1 MSAPDQILVSWGPGE
16 TSIAVMTGPQVTEL
30 SLVRDGMMTGA
41 VVLGRIVGKVPGGG
55 NGVFVEIGQER
66 AGFISNPPK
75 NGPKCTEGQAVLVQI
90 RSDAAHGKGATVG
103 LDIAFSGALLA
114 YTPTKPGIAVSR
126 RLDDQERERLQGAL
140 SPLLRQGEGVSIR
153 TAAAGKD
160 MPEIQAE
167 LEYLRHQWQTV
178 LDAKSGAKAPAV
190 LWTPDPIDRVLALHP
205 QIGTIRVDD
214 PTTYSALKSRMG
226 ERVTLDRAGIRDII
240 DDAMDEATCPVIGLS
255 DGGRIS
261 IGALAALTA
270 IDVDS
275 GAGSAAAAN
284 AQAVRQIARQIRL
297 RGLGGQMVV
306 DFIPSGGKGGLTNLA
321 SQLRRLVSH
330 DPVNTAVLG
339 TTPMGLVELTRERR
353 GPSIPELCL
362 DFHADAAPLAVGLQ
376 ALRQAVAE
384 AMHRPG
390 RPLILTL
397 APEVATVLG
406 SQPKAVDEARNR
418 IGLPLTIR
426 AEKGRR
432 RDDIGIEEGHL

>member
-1 MSAPDQILVSWGPGE
+1 MSACDQILASWGPGE
-16 TSIAVMTGPQVTEL
+16 TRIAVLTGDQVTEL

-41 VVLGRIVGKVPGGG
+41 VLLGRIVGKVPTG
-55 NGVFVEIGQER
+55 NGVFVDIGQER
-66 AGFISNPPK
+66 AGFLSNPPK
-75 NGPKCTEGQAVLVQI
+75 NGAKRTEGQAVLVQI
-90 RSDAAHGKGATVG
+90 RSDAAHGKGATLG
-103 LDIAFSGALLA
+103 LDIAFAGSLLA

-126 RLDDQERERLQGAL
+126 RLDDQERERLQSLL
-140 SPLLRQGEGVSIR
+140 SPLLKQDEGVSIR

-160 MPEIQAE
+160 LPALQVE
-167 LEYLRHQWQTV
+167 LEYLRGQWHRVQ
-178 LDAKSGAKAPAV
+178 DAQSGAKAPAI

-205 QIGTIRVDD
+205 QIDTVRVDD
-214 PTTYSALKSRMG
+214 PQTYTGLKARLG
-226 ERVTLDRAGIRDII
+226 ERVILDSAGGIQDII
-240 DDAMDEATCPVIGLS
+240 DDALDEATCPVIGLT

-321 SQLRRLVSH
+321 AQLRRLVSH

-362 DFHADAAPLAVGLQ
+362 DFHADAAPLAVGLR
-376 ALRQAVAE
+376 ALRQALSE
-384 AMHRPG
+384 SMHRPG

-397 APEVATVLG
+397 APEVANALNLQT
-406 SQPKAVDEARNR
+406 KAVTEARDR
-418 IGLPLTIR
+418 LGLPLTIR

-432 RDDIGIEEGHL
+432 RDDIGIEEGGF